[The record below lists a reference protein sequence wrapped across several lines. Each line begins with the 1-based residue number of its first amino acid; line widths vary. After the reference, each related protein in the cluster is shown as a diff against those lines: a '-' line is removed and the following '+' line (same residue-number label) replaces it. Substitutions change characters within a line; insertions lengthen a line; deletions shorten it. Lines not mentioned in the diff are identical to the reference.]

1 MRILYVENHESF
13 AKQVCKAF
21 LKAHEVEIKP
31 TLAGARAALAASTW
45 DAVLVDYDLD
55 DGKGIELVVELA
67 THTPRPYI
75 VAVSAYEERNE
86 VMKQAGADATCGK
99 LHFSKIAAYLPQV

>member
-21 LKAHEVEIKP
+21 LGAHEVEITP
-31 TLAGARAALAASTW
+31 TLAGARATITAGVW
-45 DAVLVDYDLD
+45 DVVLIDYDLD
-55 DGKGIELVVELA
+55 DGKGIELVRELA
-67 THTPRPYI
+67 AQRPRPYL

-86 VMKQAGADATCGK
+86 AMKQAGADAACGK
-99 LHFSKIAAYLPQV
+99 LQFSQIGSFLPRA